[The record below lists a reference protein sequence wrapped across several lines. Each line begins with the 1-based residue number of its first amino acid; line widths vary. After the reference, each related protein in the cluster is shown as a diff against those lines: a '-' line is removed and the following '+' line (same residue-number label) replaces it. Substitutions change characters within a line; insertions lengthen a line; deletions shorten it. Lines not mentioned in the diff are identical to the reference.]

1 MSTQADGLWWTVA
14 IIAPAVGAGMFIYGV
29 RQKAALPLAT
39 GIALN
44 VLPMLAPT
52 GLGALAI
59 TVLIAV
65 AYWGVLSHVN

>member
-1 MSTQADGLWWTVA
+1 MSAQADGLWWTVA

-52 GLGALAI
+52 GLTALAI
-59 TVLIAV
+59 CLLIGVVFQAV
-65 AYWGVLSHVN
+65 RIFSQ